1 MANLSGLLSGTEVLG
16 TTLGTLDIDIR
27 ELVSDSLKVKD
38 GDAFICLR
46 GGKYDGHD
54 FICVAVQ
61 RGARVIICE
70 EATEFLRT
78 HPEVGYVLV
87 RNTRLAAAN
96 MWNELCGRP
105 SDKMLFVAVTGT
117 NGKTSTTYFLREIF
131 KEAGYMTGL
140 CGTVRCFIGDESAAL
155 TDSASSEF
163 NSMTTPDPEK
173 LYPMLARMADA
184 GVEIVFL
191 EASSH
196 SLAQYRLA
204 PLRFSVGIFLNL
216 TPEHL
221 DYHHTMENYF
231 AAKKRLL
238 DMSDTIVV
246 NLDDDWFAGLADNVC
261 PPAVTFSALGSD
273 AADFRA
279 LSARCDMDGGVT
291 YELSE
296 SAGKYTVTCPIAG
309 DFTVGNTLAAISA
322 ARLFGIKPETVRH
335 ALAKCPQI
343 PGRMER
349 LPLGTDF
356 EVFIDYAHTP
366 DALERTLKT
375 LRQRVPEGGR
385 LAVMFG
391 CGGDRD
397 KEKRPEMGR
406 LASRLADFALI
417 TGDNSRT
424 ENPRAIICDILRG
437 VEVASRCKVIEK
449 RRDAIRYIIKNAE
462 RGDVILLAGKGHED
476 YETDI
481 SGKHPFSERETV
493 MDAIREARV

>member
-1 MANLSGLLSGTEVLG
+1 MANLSRLLSGIEVIG
-16 TTLGTLDIDIR
+16 ATLSTLDIDIG
-27 ELVSDSLKVKD
+27 ELVSDSLRVKD

-70 EATEFLRT
+70 EVTGYLKA
-78 HPEVGYVLV
+78 HPEIGYVLV
-87 RNTRLAAAN
+87 RNTRLAAVN

-105 SDKMLFVAVTGT
+105 SDKMIFVAVTGT

-140 CGTVRCFIGDESAAL
+140 CGTVRCFIGDESVIL
-155 TDSASSEF
+155 TDSDSSEF

-196 SLAQYRLA
+196 SLSQYRLA
-204 PLRFSVGIFLNL
+204 PLRFSAGVFLNL

-238 DMSDTIVV
+238 EMSDTVVV
-246 NLDDDWFAGLADNVC
+246 NLDDEWFSGLADSVS

-273 AADFRA
+273 KADFRA

-296 SAGKYTVTCPIAG
+296 NAGKYTVSCPIAG
-309 DFTVGNTLAAISA
+309 DFTVGNTLAAIST
-322 ARLFGIKPETVRH
+322 ARLFGIKPDTIRC
-335 ALAKCPQI
+335 AMSKCPQI
-343 PGRMER
+343 PGRMEK
-349 LPLGTDF
+349 LPLDTDF

-366 DALERTLKT
+366 DALERTLRT
-375 LRQRVPEGGR
+375 LRRRVPDGGR

-397 KEKRPEMGR
+397 KEKRPKMGR
-406 LASRLADFALI
+406 LASELADFVLI

-437 VEVASRCKVIEK
+437 VEAASRCKVIEK
-449 RRDAIRYIIKNAE
+449 RREAIRYIIKNAGQ
-462 RGDVILLAGKGHED
+462 GDVILLAGKGHED

-481 SGKHPFSERETV
+481 SGKHHFSERETV
-493 MDAIREARV
+493 MEALSER